1 MRKSLTAL
9 VGLCLLGACS
19 MRPAF
24 AADINRLPT
33 KAPEAPGYGAANWQ
47 GLYLDGYFQ
56 YGANVTG
63 VTTVTETNPAVDL
76 ASAPRGPGVG
86 GSLGYNFDLGN
97 FVLGA
102 RADISYLNVSG
113 SGASVADSL
122 SVSNATNYLGN
133 VDVLVGLPLSADRRL
148 LAYGV
153 GGFGYGG
160 AKPNLQVGSVQAAAS
175 DTSTG
180 WNVGAGLRYKVTQN
194 FGLFIEGDW
203 YRLGD
208 KSLTATLSD
217 GTVLAT
223 SHAQYHMVT
232 QKFGALWQF

>member
-1 MRKSLTAL
+1 MKRFLLSAAIAL
-9 VGLCLLGACS
+9 ASCN
-19 MRPAF
+19 MNPAY
-24 AADINRLPT
+24 AADLPV
-33 KAPEAPGYGAANWQ
+33 KAPYQAPLPITNWQ

-63 VTTVTETNPAVDL
+63 VTTIATTNPAVDL

-102 RADISYLNVSG
+102 RGDISYLNVSG
-113 SGASVADSL
+113 SGTSVADSL

-133 VDVLVGLPLSADRRL
+133 LDVLVGLPISADRRL
-148 LAYGV
+148 LVYGV
-153 GGFGYGG
+153 GGFGFGG
-160 AKPNLQVGSVQAAAS
+160 AKPNLNVGSIQAAAS

-194 FGLFIEGDW
+194 LGVFIEGD
-203 YRLGD
+203 YYQLGD
-208 KSLTATLSD
+208 KSLTATDSA

-223 SHAQYHMVT
+223 SLAKYHMVT
-232 QKFGALWQF
+232 QKFGLFWQF

>member
-1 MRKSLTAL
+1 MMKRFLLT
-9 VGLCLLGACS
+9 VILLLSACN
-19 MRPAF
+19 MNPAY
-24 AADINRLPT
+24 AADLPT
-33 KAPEAPGYGAANWQ
+33 KAPYQPPLPVTNWQ

-63 VTTVTETNPAVDL
+63 VTTVATTNPAVDL

-113 SGASVADSL
+113 SGTSVADSL

-133 VDVLVGLPLSADRRL
+133 LDVCAGLPLSADRRL
-148 LAYGV
+148 LVYGC
-153 GGFGYGG
+153 GGFAFGG
-160 AKPNLQVGSVQAAAS
+160 AKPNLQVATIQAAAS

-180 WNVGAGLRYKVTQN
+180 WNAALGARYKFTQN
-194 FGLFIEGDW
+194 FGAFMEGDW
-203 YRLGD
+203 YQLGD
-208 KSLTATLSD
+208 RSLTATDSA
-217 GTVLAT
+217 GNVLAT
-223 SHAQYHMVT
+223 SLAKYHVVT
-232 QKFGALWQF
+232 QKFGMFWQF

>member
-1 MRKSLTAL
+1 MKRFASSIFIAL
-9 VGLCLLGACS
+9 LMASGAH
-19 MRPAF
+19 
-24 AADINRLPT
+24 AADLSV
-33 KAPEAPGYGAANWQ
+33 KAPSAPVYSVANWQ

-63 VTTVTETNPAVDL
+63 VTTTAVTNPAVDL

-113 SGASVADSL
+113 SGTSVADSL

-133 VDVLVGLPLSADRRL
+133 LDACVGIPLSPDRKL
-148 LAYGV
+148 LAYGC
-153 GGFGYGG
+153 GGFAFGG
-160 AKPNLQVGSVQAAAS
+160 AKPNLNVGSIQAAAN

-180 WNVGAGLRYKVTQN
+180 WNGALGLRYKFTQN
-194 FGLFIEGDW
+194 LGLFMEGD
-203 YRLGD
+203 YYQLGD
-208 KSLTATLSD
+208 KSLTATDSA

-223 SHAQYHMVT
+223 SLAKYHMVT
-232 QKFGALWQF
+232 QKFGVFWQF